1 MSATGKVSPD
11 LGCLSAGNESI
22 PRLIREAALS
32 GIKGGTIYDAP
43 LLQCAAKTGA
53 EKVLTLNLKH
63 FQTIAPENIR
73 SQISAP

>member
-1 MSATGKVSPD
+1 
-11 LGCLSAGNESI
+11 
-22 PRLIREAALS
+22 LIREAALS